1 MNAYQEM
8 ITRHQAEFNS
18 FPMFFAFSQQ
28 QFDDG
33 MQKPFLGGI
42 QKQILSVT
50 SARQTTAAIRLS

>member
-33 MQKPFLGGI
+33 MQKAKWSL
-42 QKQILSVT
+42 
-50 SARQTTAAIRLS
+50 RLRVRATDSKRGLRSSIICRS